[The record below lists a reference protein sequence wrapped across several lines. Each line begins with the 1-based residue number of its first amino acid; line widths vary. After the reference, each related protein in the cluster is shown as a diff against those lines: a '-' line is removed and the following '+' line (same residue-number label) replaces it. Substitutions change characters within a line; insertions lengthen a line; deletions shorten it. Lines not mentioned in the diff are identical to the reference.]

1 MEFSEET
8 IQIALKRYV
17 KDKEYRN
24 KYYKNKYQTDPVYR
38 ENAIKLSRKYYQ
50 DNKEQI
56 KEKYHKDKKFKNAKK
71 LYNYYKEKD
80 RIEDYIKN
88 YKDDY
93 DLFFKDK

>member
-1 MEFSEET
+1 MDFSEET
-8 IQIALKRYV
+8 IQIALKRYI

-24 KYYKNKYQTDPVYR
+24 NYYKNKYHNDPVYR
-38 ENAIKLSRKYYQ
+38 ENAMNLSRKYYQ
-50 DNKEQI
+50 DNKEKI
-56 KEKYHKDKKFKNAKK
+56 KEKYHKDKKYKNAKK
-71 LYNYYKEKD
+71 LYNYYKDKD